1 MEFFVGILDR
11 IRVINMNP
19 ALIRFNLELPDK
31 ILNCLTLN
39 PTIID
44 KMLMIE
50 EKKYVVKVSGK
61 FNSRNQLIV
70 TQFEI
75 KSPGDTI
82 RELGI

>member
-1 MEFFVGILDR
+1 MEMFVGKLDK

-19 ALIRFNLELPDK
+19 ALIRFTLKLPDK
-31 ILNCLTLN
+31 NLNCLTLN
-39 PTIID
+39 PMIID
-44 KMLMIE
+44 KILMIE
-50 EKKYVVKVSGK
+50 EKKYLVKVSGK

-75 KSPGDTI
+75 INPDDTI

>member
-1 MEFFVGILDR
+1 MEMFVGKLDK

-19 ALIRFNLELPDK
+19 ALIRFTLGLPDK
-31 ILNCLTLN
+31 NLNCLTLN
-39 PTIID
+39 PMIID
-44 KMLMIE
+44 KMLMIQ

-70 TQFEI
+70 TRFEI
-75 KSPGDTI
+75 INPDDTI